1 MCSCLSCMLY
11 ALNFSPVAFVPLP
24 LTSPSPCLLMRATV
38 NKQVVAMLVEEPAIG
53 PSQNECGASQLE
65 LLGVPEF
72 STAHT
77 TQT

>member
-1 MCSCLSCMLY
+1 
-11 ALNFSPVAFVPLP
+11 
-24 LTSPSPCLLMRATV
+24 MRATV